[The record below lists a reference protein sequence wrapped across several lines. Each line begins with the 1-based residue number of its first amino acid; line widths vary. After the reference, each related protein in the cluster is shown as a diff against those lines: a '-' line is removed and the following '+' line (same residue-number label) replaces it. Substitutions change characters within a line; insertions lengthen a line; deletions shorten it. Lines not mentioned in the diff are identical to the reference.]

1 MAAVTCLSVLARAQA
16 VSLARSL
23 SLAAYTQSQGAR
35 QAPSRSSPAARAA
48 GPAAGV
54 LQGVVPGPRSLVA
67 PRACRAVATGTVL
80 CHGAALCA
88 QRSALSAMINLSCCM
103 SAPPMRKRGVAGTV
117 SVRGPWS
124 CRAGAVGGAD
134 RGTGYGLRRD
144 LTRVC
149 GARAALEWDDRNRQD
164 QKLL

>member
-1 MAAVTCLSVLARAQA
+1 MSRSLSHRPRYVDTLPNPPIRDDTSIRSLGPTYGRTCQRLKSRLVVAAVACLSVLACAQA

-23 SLAAYTQSQGAR
+23 SLVAYTQSQGAR
-35 QAPSRSSPAARAA
+35 QAPSRCSPAAGAA

-103 SAPPMRKRGVAGTV
+103 SAPPMRKPGVV
-117 SVRGPWS
+117 
-124 CRAGAVGGAD
+124 
-134 RGTGYGLRRD
+134 
-144 LTRVC
+144 
-149 GARAALEWDDRNRQD
+149 
-164 QKLL
+164 